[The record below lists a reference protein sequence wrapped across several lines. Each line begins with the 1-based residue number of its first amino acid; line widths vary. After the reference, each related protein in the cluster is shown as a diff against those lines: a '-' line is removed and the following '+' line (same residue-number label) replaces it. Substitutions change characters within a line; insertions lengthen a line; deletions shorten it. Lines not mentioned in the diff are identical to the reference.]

1 MNEVLISK
9 QNSTIVL
16 TLNREKVL
24 NALNLN
30 MVRII
35 TDNILKWNDDDSIS
49 GILLKGAGK
58 KAFCAGGDIVSV
70 FHKRSDKTSTLS
82 HDFFKEEYLL
92 NYQISKFKKP
102 WISLLNGIAMGGGLG
117 LSVHGSHRIVSENTI
132 TAMPETAIGLF
143 PDVGGGYFLSRIK
156 NAIGVYIALTGK
168 ILDGDNSIYT
178 NIGTHLLENNLVD
191 DFSKKILSLNKY
203 TIDDVD
209 HILKN
214 YDNKKNANPSLNHEV
229 KKIKKHFN
237 KQSIIEILNSL
248 KEENSNWSK
257 DQIMVLEKKSPTS
270 LGVTTKQL
278 GLSSS
283 LDLRDCLTMEFRIC
297 QAMMSKNDFY
307 EGVRANLVDKDRKP
321 KWIPQNIDKLNERH
335 INDHFKSLKL
345 KELF

>member
-9 QNSTIVL
+9 VNSTIIL

-24 NALNLN
+24 NALNLS

-35 TDNILKWNDDDSIS
+35 ADNILEWNNDDSIS
-49 GILLKGAGK
+49 GILLRGAGK

-70 FHKRSDKTSTLS
+70 FHKRNDKISTLS

-143 PDVGGGYFLSRIK
+143 PDVGGGYFLSRIE
-156 NAIGVYIALTGK
+156 NSIGTYLALTGK
-168 ILDGDNSIYT
+168 TLDGENSIYA
-178 NIGTHLLENNLVD
+178 NIGTHLLEDNLVD

-203 TIDDVD
+203 TINDVD
-209 HILKN
+209 YILKS
-214 YDNKKNANPSLNHEV
+214 YDNKNNANPSLINESEI
-229 KKIKKHFN
+229 IKKHFN
-237 KQSIIEILNSL
+237 KKNIINIFNSL
-248 KEENSNWSK
+248 KNENSIWSK
-257 DQIMVLEKKSPTS
+257 EQLLILEKKSPTS
-270 LGVTTKQL
+270 LAVTTKQL
-278 GLSSS
+278 DLSSS
-283 LDLRDCLTMEFRIC
+283 LDLRDCLIMEFRIC
-297 QAMMSKNDFY
+297 QSMMAKHDFY

-321 KWIPQNIDKLNERH
+321 KWAPPNIEMLDESH
-335 INDHFKSLKL
+335 ISDHFKSLKQ

>member
-1 MNEVLISK
+1 MSEVLISK
-9 QNSTIVL
+9 HNSTIVL

-35 TDNILKWNDDDSIS
+35 TENISKWNNDDSIS
-49 GILLKGAGK
+49 GILLRGTGK

-70 FHKRSDKTSTLS
+70 FHKKRDKTSTLS

-143 PDVGGGYFLSRIK
+143 PDVGGGYFLSRIE
-156 NAIGVYIALTGK
+156 NYIGTYLALTGK
-168 ILDGDNSIYT
+168 ILDGDNSIYV
-178 NIGTHLLENNLVD
+178 NIGTHLLEDNLVD

-209 HILKN
+209 HILNN
-214 YDNKKNANPSLNHEV
+214 YDNKKNAKPSLNNEV
-229 KKIKKHFN
+229 KKIQKHFN
-237 KQSIIEILNSL
+237 KKNILEIFNSL
-248 KEENSNWSK
+248 REENSNWSK
-257 DQIMVLEKKSPTS
+257 DQLLILEKKSPTS
-270 LGVTTKQL
+270 LGVTTRQL
-278 GLSSS
+278 DLSSS
-283 LDLRDCLTMEFRIC
+283 LDLRDCLIMEFRIC
-297 QAMMSKNDFY
+297 QAMMAKHDFY
-307 EGVRANLVDKDRKP
+307 EGVRANLVDKDRNP
-321 KWIPQNIDKLNERH
+321 KWSPQNIDMLNENH
-335 INDHFKSLKL
+335 INDHFKSLNL